1 MSSPRCYS
9 RRLLNPFHGTLQVI
23 SIKNGDAESSDGI
36 HWVLYVNHEDILSHT
51 GMFEIRYGS
60 WSLQGGLK
68 LSIVRGTAK
77 NSLIEQVGEQL
88 VNALEAHAANVPFA
102 QQDNYECWMLDNDGQ
117 ALALIASEVDA
128 SDIQVVQSPMWHPGK
143 SAYDSFRS
151 EWGDAATLRQLI
163 NRRAGSRPASLWV
176 NRCATGSDEAMC
188 APADMT
194 FPPLQIS
201 ENWAS
206 EEQRKLVQD
215 YLHWQAPWLLQLDS
229 LGDSIR
235 QQYERHA
242 WQRQLLCAQQFKLF
256 SRVIDEK
263 ALKVVR
269 VQARLMGADSNS
281 RSVVEAFIDTGDKES
296 YSP

>member
-1 MSSPRCYS
+1 MPSPRCYS
-9 RRLLNPFHGTLQVI
+9 RRLLNPFHGTLQLV
-23 SIKNGDAESSDGI
+23 SIENGDAESSDGI

-60 WSLQGGLK
+60 WSQQDGLK
-68 LSIVRGTAK
+68 LSIVRGTAQ

-102 QQDNYECWMLDNDGQ
+102 QQDRYECWMLDTDGQ
-117 ALALIASEVDA
+117 PLALVASEVEA
-128 SDIQVVQSPMWHPGK
+128 AAIQVVQSPMWHPGK

-151 EWGDAATLRQLI
+151 EWGDAAVLRQLI
-163 NRRAGSRPASLWV
+163 NQRAGSRPVARWV
-176 NRCATGSDEAMC
+176 DRRSTDRGADMY
-188 APADMT
+188 APDGMT

-201 ENWAS
+201 ENWADD
-206 EEQRKLVQD
+206 EQAKLVQD

-229 LGDSIR
+229 LDDNMR
-235 QQYERHA
+235 RQYESHA
-242 WQRQLLCAQQFKLF
+242 WKRQLLCAKQFHLFARLLDQQ
-256 SRVIDEK
+256 

-281 RSVVEAFIDTGDKES
+281 ESVIEAFIDTGDKES